1 MRIRLGNL
9 QEYFNQM
16 QAPQGPIMSP
26 DEIRDFLARK
36 RPELVAEERND
47 PDRWALFLGP
57 AQQEPSSNRIVR
69 AVHHSQGAPNSNC
82 RCRHDLKGQKSRSS
96 AALPALASSSFAGVV
111 LGKPPNRLK
120 RRYANV
126 RF

>member
-1 MRIRLGNL
+1 
-9 QEYFNQM
+9 M

-69 AVHHSQGAPNSNC
+69 AVHHSQGGTQLELSVSSRLEGTEKSIIC
-82 RCRHDLKGQKSRSS
+82 RASRPC
-96 AALPALASSSFAGVV
+96 L
-111 LGKPPNRLK
+111 
-120 RRYANV
+120 
-126 RF
+126 